1 MNKIEVYHQCGH
13 NDVWNF
19 DIFNKDNIGDGF
31 IFAPKMAKY
40 DKIEKLNLDIKS
52 KSFFDPQFYYPRS
65 TVKKFSKID
74 FFPNVI
80 TGGYSTTNYEELC
93 YESANKC
100 VEFQVSQD
108 YKFIVVPTIVYDET
122 PQNYIELLRSLYIE
136 PFLQECT
143 KQNIKGKK
151 VLLSV
156 VIKDTQLAN
165 EELKNE
171 LLNLIT
177 GYEEIQGVYLVP
189 SSKSVSKRIKDMD
202 YIFNLLTFIKDLKE
216 NDMYVH
222 LAYIDIEGI
231 IFSLSDID
239 SVSIGVFENVRKFN
253 LEDFKEK
260 TDGSHPNGP
269 NRRIYSN
276 KLFQWIDFDYIGAIE
291 GLDIFAELFED
302 NKYVSFNVPNEKNW
316 HFKNPELY
324 KHYMMSM
331 YNQYKALPFDY
342 EKRYN
347 FILNNLKEAIKL
359 NELIENEGVL
369 FDSNSNGEHL
379 YKWVTAINK
388 YNKYLKGE

>member
-1 MNKIEVYHQCGH
+1 MNKIDVYHQCGH

-19 DIFNKDNIGDGF
+19 DIYNEDSIGDGF

-40 DKIEKLNLDIKS
+40 DKIEELSAEIKR

-108 YKFIVVPTIVYDET
+108 YEFIVIPTIVYDET
-122 PQNYIELLRSLYIE
+122 PQNYLDILKSLYIE
-136 PFLQECT
+136 PFLQECL
-143 KQNIKGKK
+143 KQNVRGKK
-151 VLLSV
+151 ILLSF
-156 VIKDTQLAN
+156 VIKDNQLAN
-165 EELKNE
+165 EEFRNE
-171 LLNLIT
+171 ILNLLT
-177 GYEEIQGVYLVP
+177 GYEEICGIYLVP
-189 SSKSVSKRIKDMD
+189 SSKGVNKRIKDID
-202 YIFNLLTFIKDLKE
+202 YMFNLLTFIKDLKD
-216 NDMYVH
+216 NDMYIH

-231 IFSLSDID
+231 IFSLSDVD
-239 SVSIGVFENVRKFN
+239 SVSIGVFENMRKFN

-260 TDGSHPNGP
+260 SDDSHPNGP

-276 KLFQWIDFDYIGAIE
+276 KLLQWIDFDYIGAIE
-291 GLDIFAELFED
+291 HMDIFAELFEN

-316 HFKNPELY
+316 HFKNPVLY

-331 YNQYKALPFDY
+331 YNQYKALPLEY
-342 EKRYN
+342 ETRYN
-347 FILNNLKEAIKL
+347 FILEKLKEAIKL
-359 NELIENEGVL
+359 NDLIESEGVL
-369 FDSNSNGEHL
+369 FDNNSNGEHL